1 MLILNLN
8 SNLGFT
14 MQNYFSYDKVTFIID
29 ELYNNFS
36 LNEKSFNDKFNV
48 NLLDSADIFYQDK
61 ASLIYCDYFFFNIK
75 FNHITTEF
83 QFEKIDSKLLL
94 EGNSFFAIKVLSN
107 QQRKEIEHFTEKERF
122 IYLDKIILEQNIEFV
137 SLLVKFTNNSFN
149 TFLRNGI
156 EFQYKDQFYELIST
170 RKNLLNF

>member
-1 MLILNLN
+1 
-8 SNLGFT
+8 
-14 MQNYFSYDKVTFIID
+14 MQNYFSYPKVTFIID

-36 LNEKSFNDKFNV
+36 LNKKSFNDKFKVNV
-48 NLLDSADIFYQDK
+48 LDSDDIFYQDK
-61 ASLIYCDYFFFNIK
+61 ASLIYCDYFFFNIN
-75 FNHITTEF
+75 FNYITSEF

-94 EGNSFFAIKVLSN
+94 EGNSFFAIKVLSD

-137 SLLVKFTNNSFN
+137 SLLVKFTNNSFS

>member
-1 MLILNLN
+1 
-8 SNLGFT
+8 

-36 LNEKSFNDKFNV
+36 LNEKSFNDKFKVNV
-48 NLLDSADIFYQDK
+48 LDSDDIFYQDK
-61 ASLIYCDYFFFNIK
+61 ASLIYCDYFFFNIN
-75 FNHITTEF
+75 FNYITSEF

-94 EGNSFFAIKVLSN
+94 EGNSFFAIKVLSD

-137 SLLVKFTNNSFN
+137 SLLVKFTNNSFS

>member
-1 MLILNLN
+1 
-8 SNLGFT
+8 
-14 MQNYFSYDKVTFIID
+14 MQNYFSYPKVTFIID

-36 LNEKSFNDKFNV
+36 LNEKSFNDKFKVNV
-48 NLLDSADIFYQDK
+48 LDSDDIFYQDK
-61 ASLIYCDYFFFNIK
+61 ASLIYCDYFFFNIN
-75 FNHITTEF
+75 FNYITSEF

-94 EGNSFFAIKVLSN
+94 EGNSFFAIKVLSD

-137 SLLVKFTNNSFN
+137 SLLVKFTNNSFS

>member
-1 MLILNLN
+1 
-8 SNLGFT
+8 

-36 LNEKSFNDKFNV
+36 LNEKSFNDKFKVNV
-48 NLLDSADIFYQDK
+48 LDSDDIFYQDK
-61 ASLIYCDYFFFNIK
+61 ASLIYCDYFFFNIN
-75 FNHITTEF
+75 FNYITSEF

-94 EGNSFFAIKVLSN
+94 EGNSFFAIKVLSD
-107 QQRKEIEHFTEKERF
+107 QQRKEIEHFTEKER
-122 IYLDKIILEQNIEFV
+122 IISLDKTILEQNIDFV
-137 SLLVKFTNNSFN
+137 SLLVKFTNNSFS